1 MEYDKY
7 QMDKMISAKNDFWSL
22 LKETKVITYRSHDLI
37 KESGR
42 HFKDVIDVLKVHTII
57 YYATSEQQGGRGKQ
71 GQSKPHTSP
80 CLESSLCS
88 QTDQTFLIINVIE

>member
-1 MEYDKY
+1 MGFDSLELEWKR
-7 QMDKMISAKNDFWSL
+7 DFGWQPEMGFDSL
-22 LKETKVITYRSHDLI
+22 ELGVGML
-37 KESGR
+37 
-42 HFKDVIDVLKVHTII
+42 DVLKVHTII